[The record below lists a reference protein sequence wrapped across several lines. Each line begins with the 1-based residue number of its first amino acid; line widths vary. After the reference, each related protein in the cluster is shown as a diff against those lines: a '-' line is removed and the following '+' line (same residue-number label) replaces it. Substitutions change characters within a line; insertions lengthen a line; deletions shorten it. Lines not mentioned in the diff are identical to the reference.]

1 MPNYEVDYSYK
12 IEEYGTVPVTADTK
26 EQADQFA
33 REYVQDTYD
42 QCFGIEIEEVRE
54 ITHV

>member
-12 IEEYGTVPVTADTK
+12 IEEYGTVPITADTK

-33 REYVQDTYD
+33 REYIQDTYD

-54 ITHV
+54 LVH

>member
-12 IEEYGTVPVTADTK
+12 IEEYGTHPVVADDK
-26 EQADQFA
+26 EQADQFT

-54 ITHV
+54 IK